1 MIPLP
6 LTRGGVR
13 GEAFFVGIG
22 KCALDGAKVIEDILG
37 NYLTD
42 GIALDVKEGKLNKI
56 KSLIGTHP
64 YPSEQNIEATKQI
77 LKMVENLTEKDLVI
91 CLISGGGSSLFELP
105 TIPLEELIQKTKEL
119 TARGADIYE
128 LNEFRKS
135 VSQVKSGKF
144 AKLCQPAQ
152 VVSFNFFRCFR

>member
-1 MIPLP
+1 MSIILNKEELATNSLRKDALEILEAGLEAIDTEKILRKKISIENDNLIVQDGIGTESTVIPLP

-13 GEAFFVGIG
+13 GEVFFVGIG

-77 LKMVENLTEKDLVI
+77 LKMVENLTEKDLII
-91 CLISGGGSSLFELP
+91 CLISGGGSL
-105 TIPLEELIQKTKEL
+105 LI
-119 TARGADIYE
+119 
-128 LNEFRKS
+128 
-135 VSQVKSGKF
+135 
-144 AKLCQPAQ
+144 
-152 VVSFNFFRCFR
+152 

>member
-1 MIPLP
+1 MK
-6 LTRGGVR
+6 
-13 GEAFFVGIG
+13 EYFFVGIG

-77 LKMVENLTEKDLVI
+77 LKMVENLTEKI
-91 CLISGGGSSLFELP
+91 
-105 TIPLEELIQKTKEL
+105 
-119 TARGADIYE
+119 
-128 LNEFRKS
+128 
-135 VSQVKSGKF
+135 
-144 AKLCQPAQ
+144 
-152 VVSFNFFRCFR
+152 